1 MEIKNLKATILGTGP
16 SWGCP
21 VLGCDCK
28 VCKGDNPK
36 NKRLRSSVCVSWET
50 IKPIENDNPEK
61 YDRSLIIDA
70 GPDFREQSLRS
81 SISAVNA
88 VFLTHEHSDHIEGI
102 DDLRSFSIHQGSIP
116 LYGSKKCIDL
126 IKNKFSYC
134 WRKQIYGGGLPQL
147 IPEQIEPYKSVHVH
161 GIDVIPINVEH
172 GQLDAFGFIIGDFG
186 YIPDAH
192 FIPEESIK
200 LLKQANLKTFFL
212 DCSERRVTSKHFHP
226 ESAIEMA
233 KIVGAKKTYLTH
245 ISHQFDY
252 DEFLEELPENIEP
265 AYDELT
271 FEINI

>member
-1 MEIKNLKATILGTGP
+1 MEIKNLKATVLGTGP

-81 SISAVNA
+81 SISSVNA

-147 IPEQIEPYKSVHVH
+147 IVPFS
-161 GIDVIPINVEH
+161 
-172 GQLDAFGFIIGDFG
+172 FSSFF
-186 YIPDAH
+186 DAH

-200 LLKQANLKTFFL
+200 LLKKANLKTFFL